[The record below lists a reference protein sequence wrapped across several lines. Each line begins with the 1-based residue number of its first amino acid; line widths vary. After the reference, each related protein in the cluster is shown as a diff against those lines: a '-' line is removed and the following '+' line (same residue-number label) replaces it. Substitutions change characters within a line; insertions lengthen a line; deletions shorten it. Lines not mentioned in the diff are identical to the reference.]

1 MTDPATPVSPTFP
14 GPISPDSPPAPP
26 TTAAPK
32 NNTRPTSRS
41 DPDGTALAWA
51 RARAGGPLRVPAG
64 TPAPPGLLRL
74 PEPDGD
80 GAWLVP
86 QVPETA
92 DTRVLAELGLTGPLL
107 EQPNDTA
114 RLLAA
119 VLRCC
124 WADPLA
130 PIWPGI
136 PAGSAAVLA
145 VFGELTGPRDE
156 MAHRRSAIGALRR
169 LDQAAWLLW
178 DEEAGTIRLG
188 PRVGLWS
195 ASDLT
200 TLRQLWRSMPGPD
213 SLPGAAPQQQQQ
225 PEPAP

>member
-1 MTDPATPVSPTFP
+1 MTGPASPE
-14 GPISPDSPPAPP
+14 GP
-26 TTAAPK
+26 AAPAAAAALK
-32 NNTRPTSRS
+32 NNTRPTSTTGPS

-64 TPAPPGLLRL
+64 TSAPAGLLRL
-74 PEPDGD
+74 PEPSGD

-92 DTRVLAELGLTGPLL
+92 DARVLAELGLAGPLL

-124 WADPLA
+124 WEDPLA
-130 PIWPGI
+130 AIWPGVS
-136 PAGSAAVLA
+136 AGSAAVLA

-156 MAHRRSAIGALRR
+156 MAHRRSAVAALRR
-169 LDQAAWLLW
+169 LDQAGWLLW
-178 DEEAGTIRLG
+178 DEAADTIRLG
-188 PRVGLWS
+188 PRVALWS
-195 ASDLT
+195 GSDLS
-200 TLRQLWRSMPGPD
+200 TLRQLWRSMPGP
-213 SLPGAAPQQQQQ
+213 GAAPEQTGP
-225 PEPAP
+225 PERES

>member
-1 MTDPATPVSPTFP
+1 MTGPT
-14 GPISPDSPPAPP
+14 
-26 TTAAPK
+26 
-32 NNTRPTSRS
+32 

-92 DTRVLAELGLTGPLL
+92 DTRVLAELGLAGPLL
-107 EQPNDTA
+107 EQRGDTA

-169 LDQAAWLLW
+169 LDQAGWLLW
-178 DEEAGTIRLG
+178 DEAADTIRLG
-188 PRVGLWS
+188 PRVALWS

-200 TLRQLWRSMPGPD
+200 TLRQLWRSMPGPE
-213 SLPGAAPQQQQQ
+213 SLPGAAQQQQ
-225 PEPAP
+225 PEPAS

>member
-1 MTDPATPVSPTFP
+1 MTGPASPA
-14 GPISPDSPPAPP
+14 SPDPGAP
-26 TTAAPK
+26 TGTVAPK
-32 NNTRPTSRS
+32 NTTSHISPT
-41 DPDGTALAWA
+41 DPGDTALAWA
-51 RARAGGPLRVPAG
+51 RARAAGPLRVPAG

-74 PEPDGD
+74 PEPSGE

-92 DTRVLAELGLTGPLL
+92 DTRVLAELGLAGPLL

-169 LDQAAWLLW
+169 LDQAGWLLW

-213 SLPGAAPQQQQQ
+213 GLSGPAAAP
-225 PEPAP
+225 EAAS